1 MGMAP
6 TTSTMDKKLWEYG
19 IMATSMMIILIN
31 DIIIILS
38 FFC

>member
-1 MGMAP
+1 MDTVP
-6 TTSTMDKKLWEYG
+6 TTSSTGKKLWEFG
-19 IMATSMMIILIN
+19 RMAPMIILIN